1 MEKFLAEAQTAYF
14 WIVVIGIQLI
24 IGFAVNFSMRPLD
37 TVFGTVSKKWKARAE
52 KRWENLR
59 DFANRLNDPDY
70 RNHIMWLERTNASQR
85 LILLLYAVFTLTGA
99 ALILHFNPRA
109 GGPLTATQLF
119 AFALAAFSLWCVYL
133 MMQASGAMF
142 HQQAAIKLHEDFRQ
156 ILLQARKDDEA
167 KNASIA
173 TGSGSR

>member
-1 MEKFLAEAQTAYF
+1 MEKFLTEAQTAYF
-14 WIVVIGIQLI
+14 WIVVVGIQLI

-37 TVFGTVSKKWKARAE
+37 AVFGTVSKKWKARAE
-52 KRWENLR
+52 KKWNHLR
-59 DFANRLNDPDY
+59 DFANQLNDPEY

-85 LILLLYAVFTLTGA
+85 LILVLYAVFTLTGA

-109 GGPLTATQLF
+109 GGSLTAMHLF

-142 HQQAAIKLHEDFRQ
+142 HQQAAIRLHEDFRR
-156 ILLQARKDDEA
+156 ITLQAHKDDEV
-167 KNASIA
+167 KNAASP
-173 TGSGSR
+173 TGQS

>member
-1 MEKFLAEAQTAYF
+1 MEKFLTEAQTAYF

-52 KRWENLR
+52 KRWVHLR
-59 DFANRLNDPDY
+59 DFANQLNDPEY
-70 RNHIMWLERTNASQR
+70 RSHIMWLERTNTSQR
-85 LILLLYAVFTLTGA
+85 LIFVLYAAFTLTGA
-99 ALILHFNPRA
+99 SLIFYFNPRA
-109 GGPLTATQLF
+109 GGPLTAMHFF

-142 HQQAAIKLHEDFRQ
+142 HQQAAIKLHEDFRR
-156 ILLQARKDDEA
+156 IILQAHEDNEV
-167 KNASIA
+167 KNAAIP
-173 TGSGSR
+173 TRQG